1 MLVPAEAAR
10 NIKIAMAENRKCPFF
25 ILLLLSLFATK
36 TKAQEQRDTLANGV
50 VVVKDYRYDLLSN
63 KKAEIN
69 KKAILARTPVK
80 GYRLQI
86 INTTDRAEAFDAK
99 AKMLLLYPQ
108 HKLYM
113 SYQAPY
119 FKLRMGN
126 FKEHAE
132 AAALKKEINDLFPKG
147 ITIIP
152 STIEYKPEKE
162 ESNLP
167 GNQP

>member
-1 MLVPAEAAR
+1 
-10 NIKIAMAENRKCPFF
+10 MAEKRKYHFF
-25 ILLLLSLFATK
+25 TLLLLSLFANQTQ
-36 TKAQEQRDTLANGV
+36 AQEQRDTLTNGV
-50 VVVKDYRYDLLSN
+50 VVVKDYRYDILSN

-69 KKAILARTPVK
+69 KKAAIARTPVK

-86 INTTDRAEAFDAK
+86 MNTTDRTEAFDAK
-99 AKMLLLYPQ
+99 AKMLQTYPE

-126 FKEHAE
+126 FKEYAD

-152 STIEYKPEKE
+152 STIEFKPEKE
-162 ESNLP
+162 ETGLP
-167 GNQP
+167 ANQP